1 MRKTFLFLALGLLV
15 AISANAKTIDLSSYE
30 ETYQIDVNNGDVIT
44 GKAMVR
50 LRLTVN
56 ETATIT
62 LDNADING
70 DGSLSDASNPHAGI
84 TANYNLTIILKG
96 KNYIQAFGPRFPGI
110 FIDANK
116 TLTIREHEDGGK
128 LYARGGNYGAG
139 IGGSDRDNCGNI
151 KIFGGEIDARGMSAA
166 GIGAGNGKNCGSIEI
181 YGRDV
186 SGRALNN
193 PVACGAAGIG
203 GAEGSTVTS
212 IFIENVD
219 DAIHKIY
226 AERGTNAQYAIG
238 KGKNGSVTKVEI
250 QGIDVTYD
258 SKAGIAATETNYYWY
273 DGREAALLPKLNDV
287 ISEMVTL
294 KTLVTYYEIPV
305 PEADMKAFN
314 TAITNAQAAQENY
327 KVLSYEEMETAI
339 TTAQTALTTAETKLL
354 ATVKDAVKKHL
365 DGMLVKGD
373 SEACQKIVADAKAEV
388 DAWAWNDTK
397 DVSGNAALIETAVN
411 KILKDTKAKLI
422 NQRVKDMK
430 AVLTELKADVS
441 ALYEYAEDNDLSDEL
456 RGNLLTLIGRMEASI
471 NSTISSEEDY
481 NTLVADYNDE
491 LIAYLGYLQALINE
505 NKALICASLDAL
517 LKEGD
522 NDACKK
528 IVADAK
534 ALVNAFTIDGDLSG
548 IENVEAMDTQ
558 FSEEWFLGIK
568 AAVEKARKETG
579 INNQM
584 VNGKCQ
590 NGKLIR
596 NGHLYIQR
604 GGEIFNA
611 NGARVK

>member
-15 AISANAKTIDLSSYE
+15 AMSANAKTIDLS
-30 ETYQIDVNNGDVIT
+30 TYDEVQQIDVRNGDVIT

-70 DGSLSDASNPHAGI
+70 DGSLYDDSNPHAGI

-96 KNYIQAFGPRFPGI
+96 KNYIQSFGAHYPGI
-110 FIDANK
+110 YIDANK
-116 TLTIREHEDGGK
+116 TLTIKEHADGGY
-128 LYARGGNYGAG
+128 LYARGREYGAG

-166 GIGAGNGKNCGSIEI
+166 GIGAGNGKNCGNIEI

-193 PVACGAAGIG
+193 PVASGAAGIG
-203 GAEGSTVTS
+203 GAESSVVGI

-219 DAIHKIY
+219 DAIHQIY
-226 AERGTNAQYAIG
+226 AEGGTNAQFSIG
-238 KGKNGSVTKVEI
+238 KGKNGTVTKVDI
-250 QGIDVTYD
+250 QGIDVTYT
-258 SKAGIAATETNYYWY
+258 STGGIATNPYWF

-287 ISEMVTL
+287 ISEMLTL
-294 KTLVTYYEIPV
+294 KTLVTYSEISI
-305 PEADMKAFN
+305 PEAEMTAFN
-314 TAITNAQAAQENY
+314 KAITNAQAAKENY

-339 TTAQTALTTAETKLL
+339 TTAQTALTEAETMLL
-354 ATVKDAVKKHL
+354 DAIKDAAKKDL
-365 DGMLVKGD
+365 DGMLKKGD
-373 SEACQKIVADAKAEV
+373 SEACQKIVADAKDEV
-388 DAWAWNDTK
+388 DAWAWDDTK
-397 DVSGNAALIETAVN
+397 DVADNADVIVNAYN
-411 KILKDTKAKLI
+411 KIIKDTKAKLI

-441 ALYEYAEDNDLSDEL
+441 ALYDYAEDNDLSAEL
-456 RGNLLTLIGRMEASI
+456 RGNLSTLMGRMEASI
-471 NSTISSEEDY
+471 NSTISTEEDY

-491 LIAYLGYLQALINE
+491 LVAYLGYLQALINE

-558 FSEEWFLGIK
+558 FSYEWYLGIK
-568 AAVEKARKETG
+568 DAVEKARKETSIEAIFG
-579 INNQM
+579 SSIKDAK
-584 VNGKCQ
+584 V
-590 NGKLIR
+590 IR
-596 NGHLYIQR
+596 DGQLYIQR
-604 GGEIFNA
+604 GNELFTITGQE
-611 NGARVK
+611 VK